1 MSVKYVWKVGQ
12 LQVVPSKNGLDNVV
26 QSVDWSLSAVD
37 GDLSVQTSVNTWLHD
52 ADASKFIE
60 YQSLDEETVLSWVES
75 VLGQTLID
83 SLRASL
89 LVLLEEKKS
98 LATKTVQP
106 PWNLVTQVV
115 AQPE

>member
-52 ADASKFIE
+52 ADSSKFIE